1 MLEFNEKFLS
11 LEKPSSLTKIVE
23 KSLTQY
29 LPNAYFQP
37 EFYKVDC
44 ICKSSALLDE
54 GGEWKPA
61 KDDYYDQELEDK
73 MLRKDKDKKAA
84 NQAQQYTKRVITHQ
98 SFLNIGFKEAE
109 AKMADMDQG
118 DVIIRPSSKGEDRSG
133 H

>member
-1 MLEFNEKFLS
+1 M
-11 LEKPSSLTKIVE
+11 
-23 KSLTQY
+23 
-29 LPNAYFQP
+29 
-37 EFYKVDC
+37 DC

>member
-1 MLEFNEKFLS
+1 M
-11 LEKPSSLTKIVE
+11 
-23 KSLTQY
+23 
-29 LPNAYFQP
+29 
-37 EFYKVDC
+37 
-44 ICKSSALLDE
+44 
-54 GGEWKPA
+54 GEWKPT

-73 MLRKDKDKKAA
+73 MLRKDKDKKAQ

-109 AKMADMDQG
+109 SKMADMDQG